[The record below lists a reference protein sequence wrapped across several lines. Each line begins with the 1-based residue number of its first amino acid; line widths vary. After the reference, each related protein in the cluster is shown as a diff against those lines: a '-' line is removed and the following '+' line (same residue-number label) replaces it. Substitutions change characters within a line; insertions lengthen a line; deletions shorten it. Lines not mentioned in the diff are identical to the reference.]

1 MLVCPGHEITTP
13 LPNALRN
20 PALSASR
27 KPLPYDSSITTD
39 TMPQEIPSIA
49 RPARKRLR
57 ARPNI
62 ASRNTSTSTCMPLRR
77 MAVPATAG
85 RSSVEVVKPSV
96 MRYISYRSAST
107 GGISAARRA
116 G

>member
-13 LPNALRN
+13 LPKALRK

-27 KPLPYDSSITTD
+27 KPLPYDNSITTE
-39 TMPQEIPSIA
+39 TMPQEMPSIA

-62 ASRNTSTSTCMPLRR
+62 ASRQTSINSWRPLARTDVAGHGRAVERR
-77 MAVPATAG
+77 G
-85 RSSVEVVKPSV
+85 RERVGH
-96 MRYISYRSAST
+96 RYISYRSAST